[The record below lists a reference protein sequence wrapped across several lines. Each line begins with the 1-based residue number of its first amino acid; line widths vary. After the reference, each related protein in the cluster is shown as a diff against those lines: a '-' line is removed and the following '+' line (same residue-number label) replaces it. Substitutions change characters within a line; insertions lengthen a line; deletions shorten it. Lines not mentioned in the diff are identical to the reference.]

1 MTISELDGCWI
12 NVDFHVE
19 LILNVSCVTRPCH
32 SDRKILLIMIYIYN
46 YFPLSITLTVTTL
59 YRTKDPYFH
68 LTQGPDWRTVWWRIT
83 VIFVGPWWCDDCRP
97 KRLGKTEIDGTVC
110 PSGQF
115 SLLPSWRVCVFLVQ
129 RSWVR
134 DPWGS
139 CFVNSSYYFPPDG
152 PRWLKHLTHNVWRGI
167 PKERESDK
175 RGLLLTVKS
184 DSIIDCKT
192 RIFKCD
198 SIIDYKTWILLLTE
212 KHVFN
217 CICKTYVIDYLQ
229 HLQNASHVRNTSC
242 FTVNNIFHRGCRVLQ
257 QMESRVVFT
266 FCSKRNHTNGRTLRG
281 EGFENV
287 WSWSYSRVMDTK
299 IHT

>member
-115 SLLPSWRVCVFLVQ
+115 SLLPSWRVCFFGSTFMGTWPMGELFCEQFVLLPSGRSPLVKTPHTQ
-129 RSWVR
+129 CMER
-134 DPWGS
+134 D
-139 CFVNSSYYFPPDG
+139 
-152 PRWLKHLTHNVWRGI
+152 
-167 PKERESDK
+167 
-175 RGLLLTVKS
+175 
-184 DSIIDCKT
+184 
-192 RIFKCD
+192 
-198 SIIDYKTWILLLTE
+198 TE
-212 KHVFN
+212 
-217 CICKTYVIDYLQ
+217 
-229 HLQNASHVRNTSC
+229 
-242 FTVNNIFHRGCRVLQ
+242 
-257 QMESRVVFT
+257 
-266 FCSKRNHTNGRTLRG
+266 G
-281 EGFENV
+281 EG
-287 WSWSYSRVMDTK
+287 
-299 IHT
+299 IG